1 MGKVLMSGA
10 GGGGTGSDECTAS
23 RAQVLSGYT
32 AVTSD
37 SDDELA
43 TGTMANNGGMSAS
56 LNCGQSKS
64 IPAGYTSGGT
74 VTANSLASQ
83 TAGNLDSTHMVSGY
97 SGWSNGTKVSGSM
110 VDRGAYQWAGRG
122 GHGGGGMGEG
132 TENGVK
138 YYSFNNIPDG
148 WYHNQGDN
156 WSPEI
161 RLKQSYVWGHLGVK
175 AENILKGKTIADVV
189 GTGVAKIYQFG
200 DGTVIGFASSDNTT
214 GNYDQTYTVPGD
226 GRVYYSGFSASY
238 RASPQVICEIWKNTT
253 LVDSR
258 NIDSNNR
265 YSWRGTMI
273 NKSFAVSKG
282 DIVRI
287 VLSPYGST
295 TGACAVLFAT
305 VVYYN

>member
-10 GGGGTGSDECTAS
+10 GEGGTGSDECTAS

-74 VTANSLASQ
+74 ITANSLASQ
-83 TAGNLDSTHMVSGY
+83 TGANLDSAHVVSGY

-122 GHGGGGMGEG
+122 GHGGSGFGKGVD
-132 TENGVK
+132 NGVI
-138 YYSFNNIPDG
+138 YYAFNNIPDG
-148 WYHNQGDN
+148 WYHNQGGN
-156 WSPEI
+156 EAPEI
-161 RLKQSYVWGHLGVK
+161 RLEQSYVWGHLGIK
-175 AENILKGKTIADVV
+175 AEYILKNKTIADVV

-200 DGTVIGFASSDNTT
+200 DCTIRGFNSSDGTT
-214 GNYDQTYTVPGD
+214 GAYDQSYTVPDNGT
-226 GRVYYSGFSASY
+226 VYYSGFSASY
-238 RASPQVICEIWKNTT
+238 SAITAVVCEIYKNEAV
-253 LVDSR
+253 VDSR
-258 NIDSNNR
+258 NIDSNNS
-265 YSWRGTMI
+265 YTWRTTMI

-282 DIVRI
+282 DVVRI
-287 VLSPYGST
+287 RLSPYGSST
-295 TGACAVLFAT
+295 ASCAALFAT
-305 VVYYN
+305 VVYY